1 MGAFSEKGLN
11 AMQKTI
17 IQKNGGRRRKVLT
30 ILCVVA
36 AALLL
41 LVLIARPRGTS
52 TYLVIGMDN
61 YGSLDNNS
69 RSDVM
74 MLVQIDFSHAKIS
87 TVTFARDLMVK
98 NEYNH
103 DTKLNSIIRTQEEEG
118 LVRTLEDN
126 FGVSID
132 GWFRVNFTSVIELV
146 DALGGAQ
153 VELTHAEARYIDKA
167 VGKYPDSPLEEGLCR
182 LNGAQ
187 ALSYARCRNLDS
199 DFGRGQRQS
208 KLVAALVAQTKQI
221 GIPQILGVY
230 DSLKHAW
237 RSSLSA
243 SEQVNLLW
251 RALWLRGAQVERI
264 GVPFEGTYR
273 YGTGVEANLEKNRV
287 MLRAALGIEAAPEA
301 EEK

>member
-1 MGAFSEKGLN
+1 
-11 AMQKTI
+11 MQKTSTP
-17 IQKNGGRRRKVLT
+17 KTGDRRKKVLT
-30 ILCVVA
+30 IVCVVA
-36 AALLL
+36 AALVL

-61 YGSLDNNS
+61 YGSLDNNN

-74 MLVQIDFSHAKIS
+74 MLVQVDFSHAKIS
-87 TVTFARDLMVK
+87 AVTFARDLMVK

-103 DTKLNSIIRTQEEEG
+103 DAKLNSIIRTQEEEG

-146 DALGGAQ
+146 DAVGGAQ
-153 VELTHAEARYIDKA
+153 IELTDKEARYIDREA
-167 VGKYPDSPLEEGLCR
+167 GKYASNPLEEGLCR

-187 ALSYARCRNLDS
+187 ALVYARCRALDS
-199 DFGRGQRQS
+199 DLGRGQRQS

-221 GIPQILGVY
+221 SIGQILNVY

-264 GVPFEGTYR
+264 GVPFEGTFR
-273 YGTGVEANLEKNRV
+273 YGTGVEANLEKNRE
-287 MLRAALGIEAAPEA
+287 MLLAALGLEAAPVA
-301 EEK
+301 EE